1 MQIMRKPEVLAATGL
16 CNTTIY
22 NLEKK
27 GKFPASRKLGCKSVG
42 WIRQEVEAWID
53 NLQCKPVPEAA
64 AI

>member
-27 GKFPASRKLGCKSVG
+27 GAFPASRKLTGRSVG
-42 WIRQEVEAWID
+42 WIRKEVEAWIE
-53 NLQCKPVPEAA
+53 NLQCKPVPAVPA
-64 AI
+64 T